1 MTIREE
7 LSGGKERLHVTEKV
21 LPGMN
26 TIFNLHKD
34 QSKLFVGGYPTKYKI
49 QEAVK
54 FSSFEGQIEEL
65 VIGDTPVGLW
75 NFVDAQGN
83 SAGARERYLYI
94 FLLIY

>member
-7 LSGGKERLHVTEKV
+7 LPDGKEHLHVTEKV
-21 LPGMN
+21 LPGMH

-34 QSKLFVGGYPTKYKI
+34 QSKLFVGGYPPKYKI
-49 QEAVK
+49 QEAVR

-75 NFVDAQGN
+75 NFVEAQGN
-83 SAGARERYLYI
+83 STGAWERYL
-94 FLLIY
+94 